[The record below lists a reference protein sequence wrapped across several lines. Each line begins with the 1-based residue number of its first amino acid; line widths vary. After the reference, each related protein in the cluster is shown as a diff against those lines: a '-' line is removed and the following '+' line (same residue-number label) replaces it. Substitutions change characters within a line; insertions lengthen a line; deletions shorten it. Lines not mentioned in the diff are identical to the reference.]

1 MMIMIYDDHNIK
13 AAMGILMQKMIKYRN
28 PHAENDKINI
38 FIEITLLSISI
49 CFFKNKIIKLET

>member
-49 CFFKNKIIKLET
+49 CFF